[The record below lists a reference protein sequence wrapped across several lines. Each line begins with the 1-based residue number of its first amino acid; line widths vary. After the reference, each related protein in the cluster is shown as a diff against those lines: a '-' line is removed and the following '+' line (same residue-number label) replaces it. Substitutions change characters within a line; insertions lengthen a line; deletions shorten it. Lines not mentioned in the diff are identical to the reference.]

1 MKHVIQDDLLVTK
14 LKLIKNLTLPR
25 YVKKFLGAPTD
36 TDQENLKLEYEKLLE
51 E

>member
-1 MKHVIQDDLLVTK
+1 MLLSKYDPHIKFETNFYNSK
-14 LKLIKNLTLPR
+14 LNR

-36 TDQENLKLEYEKLLE
+36 IDQENLKIEYEKLLE